1 LRMELIN
8 TSIPGVLIIKPTVH
22 EDQRGYFFESYH
34 KQRMLDLGIAHGFV
48 QDNESRSQRN
58 VLRGLHYQVPPFEQ
72 GKLIRVISGS
82 VLDVAV
88 DIRRSSPFFGKWTSV
103 VLSGT
108 GKLMLWVPPGFAH
121 GFLCLEDN
129 TVFAYK
135 CTEYYNKT
143 AERVIRWNDPDLN
156 IDWKTENPVLSDRD
170 RTAPFLKEMLGSLFE

>member
-1 LRMELIN
+1 MEIIK
-8 TSIPGVLIIKPTVH
+8 TSIPDVLIIKPTVH
-22 EDQRGYFFESYH
+22 EDERGYFFESYH
-34 KQRMLDLGIAHGFV
+34 KQRLLDLGIAQEFV

-88 DIRRSSPFFGKWTSV
+88 DIRRSSPFWGKWTSV
-103 VLSGT
+103 VLT
-108 GKLMLWVPPGFAH
+108 GANKLMLWVPPGFAH

-135 CTEYYNKT
+135 CTQYYNKS
-143 AERVIRWNDPDLN
+143 AERIIRWNDPDLK
-156 IDWKTENPVLSDRD
+156 IDWGTANPVLSDRD
-170 RTAPFLKEMLGSLFE
+170 KTAPSLKDMLGSSSE